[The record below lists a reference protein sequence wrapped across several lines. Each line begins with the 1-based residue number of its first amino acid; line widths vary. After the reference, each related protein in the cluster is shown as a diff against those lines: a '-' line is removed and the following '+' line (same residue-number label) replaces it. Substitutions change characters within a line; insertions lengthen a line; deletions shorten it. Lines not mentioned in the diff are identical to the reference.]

1 MRSLGFMSDTVYRVS
16 DYVNTQTPFFFIAPP
31 RGSLDRFLA
40 GRPAASPG
48 LLPHLHLSLAGDC
61 PRRLLPAPRPGR
73 GHQHGS
79 RPRLVRPQLLL
90 LAPFLSYARPE
101 PGGPD
106 PALAADSPA
115 PVPAAVGPGERPGR
129 RVGRRL
135 KAPKGGKEDA
145 RGQKP
150 PPRVALQ
157 RQSLV
162 YYGPLPASRRRA
174 GPSGGSLLGRAG
186 GRPDSRGR
194 GVEQSPPADLAG
206 QAGRLGRRTP
216 LGTTGDGGGRRLL
229 RRRQVCPRLAPPGP
243 PSGHPGALQRRRLP
257 PPSAPPSGPARAA
270 PAVRRQNPP
279 AGLVSLQELVRPGRQ
294 PGLRGKRREPSLR
307 QLRPVVAAL
316 GPVSP
321 LRLVVH
327 PSRGRLVLL
336 STDLNLP
343 PLEIIR
349 LYGWRFKIEVSFKQ
363 AIHTV
368 GAYAYHFWM
377 QDMKPIRRGD
387 GSQHPHRESEGY
399 RQGLRRKLAAYER
412 HIQIGLVAQGL
423 LQYLAVTFRRAVWF
437 NFHSYIRTAS
447 TQKSP
452 TEWVVS
458 HALRH
463 AWPRFLRDSSESL
476 ILKKF
481 LANKIT
487 PSRCGFADIL
497 GLDK

>member
-321 LRLVVH
+321 LRLGRSPLAGSPGFALHRLEPAPVGDH
-327 PSRGRLVLL
+327 PPLRLAIQNRGELQTSHPHRRRLRLPFLDAGHETDPARRRLATPSSGVRRLPPRPPPQTGRLRTPHPDRPRRPRIAPISGRHFPPGRLV
-336 STDLNLP
+336 
-343 PLEIIR
+343 
-349 LYGWRFKIEVSFKQ
+349 
-363 AIHTV
+363 
-368 GAYAYHFWM
+368 
-377 QDMKPIRRGD
+377 
-387 GSQHPHRESEGY
+387 
-399 RQGLRRKLAAYER
+399 
-412 HIQIGLVAQGL
+412 
-423 LQYLAVTFRRAVWF
+423 
-437 NFHSYIRTAS
+437 
-447 TQKSP
+447 
-452 TEWVVS
+452 
-458 HALRH
+458 
-463 AWPRFLRDSSESL
+463 
-476 ILKKF
+476 
-481 LANKIT
+481 
-487 PSRCGFADIL
+487 
-497 GLDK
+497 